1 MNDLNLDQLLN
12 DNRNNELEDEQKK
25 IVQELDTIS
34 RDMNEGNQA
43 IIEHLKLISARTEEI
58 LIKMD
63 RILSILKISNNHI
76 VSSNSNCN
84 NNTNNNDNNN
94 FNSINELNLNSLN
107 YDLINT

>member
-58 LIKMD
+58 LAKMD
-63 RILSILKISNNHI
+63 RILSILKVSNNQI
-76 VSSNSNCN
+76 VSNNNGCN
-84 NNTNNNDNNN
+84 NINNNSS
-94 FNSINELNLNSLN
+94 NSINELNLNSLN

>member
-34 RDMNEGNQA
+34 HDMNEGNQT
-43 IIEHLKLISARTEEI
+43 IIAHLKLISARTEEI
-58 LIKMD
+58 LAKMD
-63 RILSILKISNNHI
+63 RILCILKISNNQI
-76 VSSNSNCN
+76 VSSNN
-84 NNTNNNDNNN
+84 NNNS
-94 FNSINELNLNSLN
+94 NSINELNLNSLN